1 MTSFLV
7 NLGFDDEI
15 VPFLGNIYA
24 GLHSKN
30 FGNSKVPDKKE
41 LLKAVE
47 SILNI

>member
-7 NLGFDDEI
+7 SLGFDDEI
-15 VPFLGNIYA
+15 VPFIGNIYA

-30 FGNSKVPDKKE
+30 FGNSKFPDKKH
-41 LLKAVE
+41 LLKAIE